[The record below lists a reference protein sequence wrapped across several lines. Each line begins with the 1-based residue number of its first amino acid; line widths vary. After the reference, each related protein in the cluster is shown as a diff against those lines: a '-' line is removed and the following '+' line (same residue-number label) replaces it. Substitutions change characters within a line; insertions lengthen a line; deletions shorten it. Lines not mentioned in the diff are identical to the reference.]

1 MRKKEESSKILK
13 SDSNITKGRNPYLIQ
28 KENKL
33 HLFSNLFNTSN
44 DSIINNSNNDII
56 INNENDDD
64 DFDDINEE
72 NIFEKSFADQ
82 VILTPINETHRL
94 FSSKSRF
101 GKGFINSI
109 PVKKN
114 TVNKSKSPDN
124 KSQNNLRKRNAFKNA
139 YDNLTKS
146 AKKINK
152 TNETYE
158 IFFSNNEFLHCRN
171 CMLIVAI
178 NRYGKFFFNK

>member
-1 MRKKEESSKILK
+1 MRKKEESSKVLK
-13 SDSNITKGRNPYLIQ
+13 SDSNIPKGRNPYLIP
-28 KENKL
+28 KENKY

-72 NIFEKSFADQ
+72 NIFEKSFGDQ
-82 VILTPINETHRL
+82 VLLTPINETHRL

-101 GKGFINSI
+101 GKFINSI
-109 PVKKN
+109 PIKKN
-114 TVNKSKSPDN
+114 IAHKSNSPDY
-124 KSQNNLRKRNAFKNA
+124 KSQKNLRNINAFKNA
-139 YDNLTKS
+139 YDNLTRS
-146 AKKINK
+146 AKKENDEHK
-152 TNETYE
+152 KNE
-158 IFFSNNEFLHCRN
+158 IFSSNNDFLHCRN

-178 NRYGKFFFNK
+178 NRYGKYYFNK